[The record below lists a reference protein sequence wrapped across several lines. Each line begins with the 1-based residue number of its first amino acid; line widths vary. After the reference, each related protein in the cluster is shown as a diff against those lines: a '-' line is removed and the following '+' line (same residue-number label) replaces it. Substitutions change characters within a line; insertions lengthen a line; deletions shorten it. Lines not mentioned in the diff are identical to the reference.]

1 MPMSHVPKV
10 PWQRFLAHM
19 PVFGSLRGDAMPAVF
34 ISRSDQILKGY
45 SGKETHALED
55 NAWTSIKPHP
65 WKFTGLY
72 QRRHCA
78 DGRFLEGTPM
88 NLRDWEAPS
97 RLYELVPLNLVTGGW
112 TSLYDG
118 SKYEDSDCKYSDIG
132 PNAVLEKNRRPRLP
146 RYVCPGT
153 PQGDNARTVEET
165 VREIVAV
172 GLCGKTWA
180 LSRQDANVGEKYAQ
194 NAAPTAEIAA
204 DGVQAQER
212 V

>member
-1 MPMSHVPKV
+1 MTERMRDALGVVGLLQLISMGLAYGRTTSWAEVSLTQGGALVP
-10 PWQRFLAHM
+10 FY
-19 PVFGSLRGDAMPAVF
+19 
-34 ISRSDQILKGY
+34 I
-45 SGKETHALED
+45 ALGFW
-55 NAWTSIKPHP
+55 A
-65 WKFTGLY
+65 
-72 QRRHCA
+72 
-78 DGRFLEGTPM
+78 
-88 NLRDWEAPS
+88 
-97 RLYELVPLNLVTGGW
+97 LYELVPLNLVTGGW

-165 VREIVAV
+165 VREAVAV

-180 LSRQDANVGEKYAQ
+180 LSRQDANVGEYAQ
-194 NAAPTAEIAA
+194 NAAPAAEIAT